1 MTGFKVGII
10 GIGHVGAHVLEAL
23 AVKGL
28 ADSFVLVDL
37 DEKKNKVIAERQDVL
52 DSSIFLPHRVD
63 IKVGA
68 FADLADCNVVVN
80 CVGDILA
87 LQKTHNRLDELI
99 FNVKSTIK
107 NAVEIKRSGFSGIF
121 INVSNPCD
129 VISKLMADSL
139 GLSEGRVFGTGTFLD
154 TARLKLRLQE
164 KTGVDSKSINA
175 YMIGEHGN
183 KQITAWSSVY
193 FSGLSLDL
201 ASKSDSRFV
210 FDRDE
215 VEKSA
220 AQGGWITY
228 NGKFCTEY
236 AIAQTVTELVRIV
249 KFDEKAIVPVSVNLN
264 GKYGEQGIFA
274 GVPARVGRNGVEE
287 VIELDLT
294 ENEKERFHLCCEGI
308 RGYLKEAE
316 KIIQEQCL

>member
-1 MTGFKVGII
+1 MSGFKVGII

-37 DEKKNKVIAERQDVL
+37 EEKQQKVIAERQDVL
-52 DSSIFLPHRVD
+52 DSTIFLPHKINVNA
-63 IKVGA
+63 GS
-68 FADLADCNVVVN
+68 FADLADCDVIVN

-99 FNVKSTIK
+99 FNVKSTLK
-107 NAVEIKRSGFSGIF
+107 NAPEIKRSGFSGIF

-129 VISKLMADSL
+129 VITKLMADYL
-139 GLSEGRVFGTGTFLD
+139 GLPEGRVFGTGTFLD

-164 KTGVDSKSINA
+164 KTGVDAKSISA

-183 KQITAWSSVY
+183 KQITAWSAVN

-201 ASKSDSRFV
+201 AAQSDSRFD

-215 VEKSA
+215 LEKSA

-236 AIAQTVTELVRIV
+236 AIAQTVAELVRIV

-264 GKYGEQGIFA
+264 GKYGESGIFA

-287 VIELDLT
+287 VIELSLT
-294 ENEKERFHLCCEGI
+294 DKEKERFHTCCEGI
-308 RGYLKEAE
+308 RGYLQEAQKIRNNKE
-316 KIIQEQCL
+316 